1 MQKNYWGNEFM
12 IWIQNLDYLI
22 QDAERVLCGADL
34 LIDGDRIVAVGT
46 VDPAQAGNAEIISG
60 EGKIAMPGFVN
71 THTHLYQNMLKGMG
85 DGLRLKPWC
94 EQVTF
99 PFASIIHKEERETDE
114 PKLGYHWAALGAMEM
129 VRSGIT
135 SFVDMDIVQDGV
147 LQAWQDIGVRGNL
160 ALQLVNKWVPKEL
173 MVPDEV
179 RKKKALDI
187 IERWHKNG
195 KLTVSLA
202 PSTPFACTPEFLM
215 WIRDTAKERNLE
227 IFIHISETKWEVEQ
241 AKDETG
247 NTPFGYLE
255 EMGFFERPVHAVH
268 CVCVEPED
276 IEIMKKRK
284 LDVIYNPKSNAK
296 LGSGIAPIGTYL
308 KQGIPV
314 AVSTD
319 GAASNDSLD
328 MFEEMRFGQLLQKAS
343 AQNPLEVSVEDMFNM
358 ATKEGAKMMNIDA
371 GVLEE
376 GKLADLVLLDDRGV
390 HMQPINGVLQTVF
403 YCAKSSDVDT
413 VIIGGDMVM
422 QDKQFVTVDETGII
436 DSAVGLSNKAKAQ
449 VGKKLDA
456 DF

>member
-1 MQKNYWGNEFM
+1 M
-12 IWIQNLDYLI
+12 IWIQDLDYLI

-34 LIDGDRIVAVGT
+34 LIEGDRIVAVGS
-46 VDPAQAGNAEIISG
+46 VDPVKAEGATVISG
-60 EGKIAMPGFVN
+60 KGKIAMPGFVN
-71 THTHLYQNMLKGMG
+71 AHTHLYQNMLKGMG
-85 DGLRLKPWC
+85 DMLRLKPWC

-114 PKLGYHWAALGAMEM
+114 PQLGYHWAALGAMEM

-147 LQAWQDIGVRGNL
+147 LKAWQDVGVRGNL
-160 ALQLVNKWVPKEL
+160 ALQLVNRWVPKEL
-173 MVPDEV
+173 MVPDEA
-179 RKKKALDI
+179 RKEKALGI
-187 IERWHKNG
+187 IDRWHKNG
-195 KLTVSLA
+195 KLTVSMA
-202 PSTPFACTPEFLM
+202 PSTPFACTPEFLI
-215 WIRDTAKERNLE
+215 WIRDTAQELDLE
-227 IFIHISETKWEVEQ
+227 IYIHISETKWEVEQ
-241 AKDETG
+241 AKEETG
-247 NTPFGYLE
+247 FTPFGYLE
-255 EMGFFERPVHAVH
+255 DIGFFEKPVHAVH

-276 IEIMKKRK
+276 VDIMKKRK

-296 LGSGIAPIGTYL
+296 LGSGIAPIGMYL
-308 KQGIPV
+308 RNGIPV

-343 AQNPLEVSVEDMFNM
+343 SRDPLEVSVKDMFNM
-358 ATKEGAKMMNIDA
+358 ATREGARMMNIDA

-413 VIIGGDMVM
+413 VIIGGDVVM

-436 DSAVGLSNKAKAQ
+436 DSAAGLYKEAKAQ
-449 VGKKLDA
+449 VGDKLDA